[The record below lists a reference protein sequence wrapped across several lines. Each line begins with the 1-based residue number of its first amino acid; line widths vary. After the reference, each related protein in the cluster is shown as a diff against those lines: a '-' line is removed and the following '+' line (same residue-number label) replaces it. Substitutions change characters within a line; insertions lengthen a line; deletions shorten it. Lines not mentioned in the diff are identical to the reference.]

1 MSALPRGAASAA
13 GAAAPKGPGAPKRK
27 LDAAD
32 FDDDELLRGDFDD
45 LAFLNQGVEDID
57 ADTTLSEG
65 EKAARREER
74 LERNREIARNCRKRK
89 RERIELLMEEVAALR
104 ENNRVLELKLKMAQN
119 KLGEAT
125 SGRGNRGKEEESRRL
140 KEVRTMNKMLDQ
152 KYADEEV
159 VKRLRAYSETYA
171 DFGEERIKLV
181 KVHTAQLEQLLL
193 PTQVSKMLLWI
204 LQQDD
209 DFYSGSDPSSIWNML
224 CNELKLDEQQKASI
238 KEQRGQL
245 GLQNASMK
253 KGLIQLNK
261 FESEVAKN
269 MELRRKQIAKVMSL
283 ISPTQTIRFLQ
294 WVEDNQACIHMLN
307 GLWSVNKQRNK
318 DIIDEIMP
326 DPDDPKL
333 AASNSSGSLKLDDS

>member
-1 MSALPRGAASAA
+1 
-13 GAAAPKGPGAPKRK
+13 
-27 LDAAD
+27 
-32 FDDDELLRGDFDD
+32 
-45 LAFLNQGVEDID
+45 
-57 ADTTLSEG
+57 
-65 EKAARREER
+65 
-74 LERNREIARNCRKRK
+74 
-89 RERIELLMEEVAALR
+89 
-104 ENNRVLELKLKMAQN
+104 
-119 KLGEAT
+119 
-125 SGRGNRGKEEESRRL
+125 
-140 KEVRTMNKMLDQ
+140 
-152 KYADEEV
+152 V

-204 LQQDD
+204 LQQED
-209 DFYSGSDPSSIWNML
+209 DFYSGADPTSIWNML

-253 KGLIQLNK
+253 KSLMQLNK
-261 FESEVAKN
+261 FESEVSKN
-269 MELRRKQIAKVMSL
+269 MELRRKQIEKVMSL

-326 DPDDPKL
+326 DPDEPKL
-333 AASNSSGSLKLDDS
+333 ISSNSSGSLKLELS

>member
-1 MSALPRGAASAA
+1 MSASPRASAA
-13 GAAAPKGPGAPKRK
+13 AKSGGAAAPKRK

-45 LAFLNQGVEDID
+45 LAFLNQGVDDID
-57 ADTTLSEG
+57 ADTTLTES

-140 KEVRTMNKMLDQ
+140 KEVRAMNKMLDQ
-152 KYADEEV
+152 KYAEDDV

-204 LQQDD
+204 LQQED
-209 DFYSGSDPSSIWNML
+209 DFYSGSDPTSIWNML

-253 KGLIQLNK
+253 KSLMQLNK
-261 FESEVAKN
+261 FESEVSKN
-269 MELRRKQIAKVMSL
+269 MELRRKQIEKVMSL

-326 DPDDPKL
+326 DPDEPKL
-333 AASNSSGSLKLDDS
+333 ISSNSSGSLKLEYS